1 MRLSQRIV
9 VGAAAAASV
18 LGGTGAALAADRS
31 PEGVTDAVTEPEVSS
46 VVLDAQAAAKKRL
59 WVSFAGKHDHIDRLM
74 ERLARAEDTLA
85 AARREQQAAAA
96 AAAAAAVAA
105 PAPTT
110 VTPAPATAPVTA
122 APAQPPATD
131 TSTGAS
137 GGGNGDEE
145 DDDEGGE
152 HDD

>member
-1 MRLSQRIV
+1 MRLTQRIV

-31 PEGVTDAVTEPEVSS
+31 PEGVTDAVAEPEASS

-59 WVSFAGKHDHIDRLM
+59 WVSFAGKHDQIDRLM
-74 ERLARAEDTLA
+74 ERLARAEDGLA

-96 AAAAAAVAA
+96 AAAVAAAAPTAAA
-105 PAPTT
+105 PAPA
-110 VTPAPATAPVTA
+110 PAPVAA
-122 APAQPPATD
+122 APSQPPTTD

-137 GGGNGDEE
+137 GGGNGDDE
-145 DDDEGGE
+145 DDDDDGGE